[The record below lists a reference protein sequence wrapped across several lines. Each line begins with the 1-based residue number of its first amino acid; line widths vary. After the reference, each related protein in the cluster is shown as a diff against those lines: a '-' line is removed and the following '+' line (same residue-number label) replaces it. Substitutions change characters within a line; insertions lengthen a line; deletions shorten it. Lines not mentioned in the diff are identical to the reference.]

1 MPADQRPREKL
12 LGRGPAALADG
23 ELLALLLRTGVQ
35 GQGVLALAQ
44 ALLDRFG
51 GIAGLLGAQAKDLK
65 TIKGLGPDQVPGPR
79 VTSGNQRK
87 RTGSIRPSDTQKAEI
102 KEMSRVR
109 TGSVSTD

>member
-1 MPADQRPREKL
+1 MIDLAVSDSGGGGRRIASPPLQP
-12 LGRGPAALADG
+12 GGPRGPLAKQ
-23 ELLALLLRTGVQ
+23 TGPYIPNLPQ
-35 GQGVLALAQ
+35 TP
-44 ALLDRFG
+44 
-51 GIAGLLGAQAKDLK
+51 GASV